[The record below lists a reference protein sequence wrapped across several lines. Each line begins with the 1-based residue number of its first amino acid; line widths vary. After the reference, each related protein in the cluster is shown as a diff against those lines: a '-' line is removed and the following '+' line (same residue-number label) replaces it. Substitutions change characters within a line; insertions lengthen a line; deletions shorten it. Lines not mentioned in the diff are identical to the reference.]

1 MNKSV
6 GEKKLSG
13 DEHLSLIYTHRK
25 LTQVSQVEL
34 FCAQVFAGGIL
45 GSQGARETPNNQV
58 CPSPTYSH
66 VLMNSMPLEHIL
78 FYRA

>member
-13 DEHLSLIYTHRK
+13 DEHLSLM
-25 LTQVSQVEL
+25 VEL

-78 FYRA
+78 FYTA